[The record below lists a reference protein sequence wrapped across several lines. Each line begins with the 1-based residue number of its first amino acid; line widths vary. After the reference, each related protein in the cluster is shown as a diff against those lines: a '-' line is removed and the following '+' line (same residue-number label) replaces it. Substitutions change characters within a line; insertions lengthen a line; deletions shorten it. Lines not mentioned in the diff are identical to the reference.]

1 MLKIYKAS
9 AGSGKTFQLV
19 VEYLKL
25 ILKNPLNYRHILA
38 VTFTNKATAEMKT
51 RILEQLNMLASG
63 HESNYISILEKETKF
78 DETQI
83 RSRAKQVLKNI
94 LHDYNR
100 FSVSTIDTFTQR
112 VIKAFNREMGIS
124 PDYQL
129 ELDNEVLLAEATDRL
144 LANIGNDKNLLA
156 WLQDFSREKIEDN
169 QSQRIE
175 ENIKKLGHELFKEKF
190 QVFFPTENNSVY
202 SRENL
207 DEFIKELNSKKT
219 VIENTLKK
227 LGGKAVALMAEN
239 GFATEDFSY
248 TTTGIAG
255 YLTAISNGVFKEP
268 GKRVLDAETEPE
280 KWYQK
285 KHPQAAKIHRLVEDQ
300 LQPVLIEALEYYRK
314 NEKSYFTTLA
324 VLKQIRMLGILTD
337 LKEQVSELL
346 HEKGVLQISD
356 SNLLL
361 SKIIGQSDSPFIYE
375 KTGSNFSH
383 FMLDEFQDTSGLQ
396 WNNFRPLLANSLSE
410 GNENLIVG
418 DVKQSVYRWRNSNW
432 KILAEQVYSDF
443 NAEQID
449 ENILEKNWRSDLN
462 ILTFN
467 NQFFSELQNTF
478 GEQQFRQFAD
488 EKEEI
493 VARFRR
499 IYDSLEQKP
508 GQENPVPTG
517 LVDIRFLPEENFTEV
532 SAEFLV
538 KQVKKLQ
545 DNGIKAAEIAIL
557 IRKNKEG
564 VPIIQRFMESAQLP
578 ENSKYNLSVLSN
590 ESLFLY
596 SSQAVLFAVNV
607 IEYLVNPD
615 NLLAKASLANQY
627 NKWLLPRL
635 HPETYNETDVVEGV
649 FFAEK
654 TGDIFET
661 ELKQKLENLK
671 EKTGVSALDESI
683 VYICS
688 EFRLFELETEIPFI
702 QTLIDKTSELKTR
715 QTNDLSGFLFWWYES
730 GNSVSVSTNEEID
743 SIRLLT
749 VHKSK
754 GLEYKA
760 ILIPYFD
767 WKVSEPGKA
776 PILWCTPK
784 TEPYNR
790 FPLLPVKSGSALL
803 KTDFREEYIE
813 ESASL
818 LIDIFNLVYVA
829 FTRAKSVL
837 IIHSP
842 EYKEPKNSTSAKPMQ
857 SVLKLTLEKM
867 ADQKTWSHCFS
878 EEKESFVFGALSNQ
892 TRELKNGQTETLK
905 KYSFTDFSTRIKIKK
920 SDAEDLLIAGEN
932 KISVKNKGKIIHEI
946 LASVS
951 SADSIDIACQRAFL
965 DGKITETEKEEIQ
978 QQLKESFTNPLIESW
993 FSEKFSLL
1001 NERNLLTPEHIYRPD
1016 RIMYSGQSAIV
1027 VDYKTGHLKE
1037 EKYNRQVL
1045 RYARTLKETGFLEV
1059 EGYIWYLQLNEVIK
1073 VC

>member
-25 ILKNPLNYRHILA
+25 ILKNPFNYRHILA
-38 VTFTNKATAEMKT
+38 VTFTNKATTEMKT
-51 RILEQLNMLASG
+51 RILEQLNILASG
-63 HESNYISILEKETKF
+63 RESNYISILTAETKF

-94 LHDYNR
+94 LHDFNR
-100 FSVSTIDTFTQR
+100 FSVSTIDSFTQR

-129 ELDNEVLLAEATDRL
+129 ELDNEILLAEATDRL

-190 QVFFPTENNSVY
+190 QLFFPVESGSVY

-207 DEFIKELNSKKT
+207 DEFIKELNAKKAI
-219 VIENTLKK
+219 IENTLKK
-227 LGGKAVALMAEN
+227 LGEKAVARITEN
-239 GFATEDFSY
+239 GFGTEDFLY
-248 TTTGIAG
+248 ANTGIAS
-255 YLTAISNGVFKEP
+255 YLTAISNGIFKEP
-268 GKRVLDAETEPE
+268 GKRVLDAETEAE

-285 KHPQAAKIHRLVEDQ
+285 KHPQAAKIHRLAEDQ
-300 LQPVLIEALEYYRK
+300 LQPLLIEILHFYRK
-314 NEKSYFTTLA
+314 NEKPYFTTLA

-375 KTGSNFSH
+375 KTGSNFNH

-396 WNNFRPLLANSLSE
+396 WNNFRPLLANSISE

-462 ILTFN
+462 ILNFN

-478 GEQQFRQFAD
+478 EEQQFRQFTD
-488 EKEEI
+488 EREEI
-493 VARFRR
+493 VTRFRR
-499 IYDSLEQKP
+499 IYDSAEQKP
-508 GQENPVPTG
+508 GKENPEPAG
-517 LVDIRFLPEENFTEV
+517 LVDIRFLPEENFTEN
-532 SAEFLV
+532 SAELLV
-538 KQVKKLQ
+538 EQVKKLQ
-545 DNGIKAAEIAIL
+545 DCGIKASEIAIL

-564 VPIIQRFMESAQLP
+564 VPIIQSFMESARLP
-578 ENSKYNLSVLSN
+578 ENIRYNLSVLSN

-607 IEYLVNPD
+607 VEYLVNPD
-615 NLLAKASLANQY
+615 NQLAKASLANQY
-627 NKWLLPRL
+627 KNWLLPRL
-635 HPETYNETDVVEGV
+635 HPGLHNKTDIIEGA
-649 FFAEK
+649 FFEK

-688 EFRLFELETEIPFI
+688 EFGLFEIETELPFI
-702 QTLIDKTSELKTR
+702 QTLIDKTSELKTK
-715 QTNDLSGFLFWWYES
+715 QTNDLSGFLFWWYET

-776 PILWCTPK
+776 PVLWCTPK

-813 ESASL
+813 ESASS

-829 FTRAKSVL
+829 FTRAKTVL

-857 SVLKLTLEKM
+857 SALKLTLEKM

-878 EEKESFVFGALSNQ
+878 EEKESFVFGALSNHVHEQ
-892 TRELKNGQTETLK
+892 KNGQTETLK
-905 KYSFTDFSTRIKIKK
+905 KYSFTDFSTRIKLKK
-920 SDAEDLLIAGEN
+920 SDAEDLLVAGEN
-932 KISVKNKGKIIHEI
+932 KKSVKNKGKIIHEI
-946 LASVS
+946 LAFVN
-951 SADSIDIACQRAFL
+951 SADSIENACQRAFQ

-978 QQLKESFTNPLIESW
+978 QQLKESFNNPLIVDW
-993 FSEKFSLL
+993 FSERFDVL

-1016 RIMYSGQSAIV
+1016 RIMFSGQKAIV

-1045 RYARTLKETGFLEV
+1045 RYARTLKETGFQEV